1 MNQKKKKFQLNRK
14 YIILFVILIAYVVL
28 CIMVFG
34 IKQNNENREEK
45 VYIVLS
51 PEHKFAYSDGKLI
64 SSLNWNQ
71 IYGDYR
77 FYSYSDGVYL
87 GQYTLMEYGTML
99 YLFDE
104 NNDSIDYSGTLF
116 SYATEDNRQ
125 IDLINTQYA
134 SFDYE
139 TEQVLTSLLA
149 DTDISMPADEESIIV
164 QKIPVDLDG
173 DQDEEVLYSIRY
185 TTLEEGE
192 SFSFLCYTDQDKLHR
207 IVSNT
212 SGAHF
217 YSIVQ
222 ALDLN
227 QDGTKELI
235 VRDMQ
240 YSGTVAVDTYLLYQ
254 LENGNYHLTSKEG

>member
-14 YIILFVILIAYVVL
+14 YIILFVILIVYVVL

-34 IKQNNENREEK
+34 IKQNNENRGK
-45 VYIVLS
+45 RVYIVLS
-51 PEHKFAYSDGKLI
+51 PKHKFAYSDGKLI

-87 GQYTLMEYGTML
+87 GQYSLMEYGSML

-104 NNDSIDYSGTLF
+104 NNDSVDYSGTLF
-116 SYATEDNRQ
+116 SYATEDDSQ
-125 IDLINTQYA
+125 IDLVNTQYT

-149 DTDISMPADEESIIV
+149 DTDISMPADEDSIIV
-164 QKIPVDLDG
+164 QKIPVDLDD
-173 DQDEEVLYSIRY
+173 DQEEEVLYSIRY
-185 TTLEEGE
+185 TTLEEDK
-192 SFSFLCYTDQDKLHR
+192 SFSFVCYMDQDKLYR
-207 IVSNT
+207 IISNT
-212 SGAHF
+212 GGTHS
-217 YSIVQ
+217 YSVLQ

-227 QDGTKELI
+227 GDGVKELLI
-235 VRDMQ
+235 RDVQ
-240 YSGTVAVDTYLLYQ
+240 YSSVAVDSYLLYQ

>member
-34 IKQNNENREEK
+34 IKQNNENRDER

-51 PEHKFAYSDGKLI
+51 PKHKFAYSDGKLI

-71 IYGDYR
+71 IYGD
-77 FYSYSDGVYL
+77 L
-87 GQYTLMEYGTML
+87 GQYSLMEYGSML

-104 NNDSIDYSGTLF
+104 NNDSVDYSGTLF
-116 SYATEDNRQ
+116 SYATEDDSQ
-125 IDLINTQYA
+125 IDLVNTQYT

-149 DTDISMPADEESIIV
+149 DTDISMPADEDSIIV
-164 QKIPVDLDG
+164 QKIPVDLDD
-173 DQDEEVLYSIRY
+173 DQEEEVLYSIRY
-185 TTLEEGE
+185 TTLEEDK
-192 SFSFLCYTDQDKLHR
+192 SFSFVCYMDQDKLYR
-207 IVSNT
+207 IISNT
-212 SGAHF
+212 GGTHS
-217 YSIVQ
+217 YSVLQ

-227 QDGTKELI
+227 GDGVKELLI
-235 VRDMQ
+235 RDVQ
-240 YSGTVAVDTYLLYQ
+240 YSSVAVDSYLLYQ